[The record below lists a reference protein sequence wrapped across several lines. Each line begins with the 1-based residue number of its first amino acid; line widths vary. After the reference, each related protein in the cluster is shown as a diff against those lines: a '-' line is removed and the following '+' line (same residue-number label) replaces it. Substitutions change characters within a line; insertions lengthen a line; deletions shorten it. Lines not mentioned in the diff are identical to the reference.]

1 MSYSM
6 QFQQMC
12 TLCNNPNDLLSTR
25 TEQLNP
31 SAKKTKTVLKCEHVF
46 HTRCIVEH
54 FKKKMDCP
62 TCHVQILKEV
72 PDNITEFMEALQEIS
87 DELASLPHT
96 PQAPA
101 PAPAPSSRSYVFYQ
115 DSNGVGHASMM
126 K

>member
-12 TLCNNPNDLLSTR
+12 TLCNNANDLLSTR
-25 TEQLNP
+25 TEQPNP

-46 HTRCIVEH
+46 HTRCLDEH

-62 TCHVQILKEV
+62 TCHVQILKEA
-72 PDNITEFMEALQEIS
+72 PDMIAEFAK
-87 DELASLPHT
+87 ELKELSEELKSLPH
-96 PQAPA
+96 
-101 PAPAPSSRSYVFYQ
+101 APAPSSRRYVIYQ
-115 DSNGVGHASMM
+115 DSNGVGHTSMM